1 MRTTVS
7 VRGQTVIPHSIREAL
22 GITQATELEWNVKNG
37 MIIILPI
44 PADPVKAAIGVLK
57 GRGPTSSE
65 LLAERKMQRE
75 REQ

>member
-22 GITQATELEWNVKNG
+22 GITQATELEWSIKNG

-44 PADPVKAAIGVLK
+44 PADPVKAAVGVLK
-57 GRGPTSSE
+57 GRGPTSAE

-75 REQ
+75 TER